1 MAKSYRYDPWRFLKI
16 GFATLCGVAVI
27 STLVYYALGIY
38 YDAHWSLFECLFMVV
53 MTMSTLGNDVLHL
66 EGRPLAEAHT
76 MFLAL
81 VGIGIPAFMISMVT
95 ALIVDGVVGDTVR
108 RRRMQQEIAKLS
120 GHIIVCGAGGTG
132 EHCIQE
138 L

>member
-66 EGRPLAEAHT
+66 EGRPLGGAHDVSGAGRHRHPGVHDFDGYRANRGRRGGRHSSEA
-76 MFLAL
+76 ADAA
-81 VGIGIPAFMISMVT
+81 GNRE
-95 ALIVDGVVGDTVR
+95 TVR
-108 RRRMQQEIAKLS
+108 AHHRLRRGRHGRTLHS
-120 GHIIVCGAGGTG
+120 GT
-132 EHCIQE
+132 
-138 L
+138 